1 MRGVGG
7 IGSRGREPLP
17 AWDCESLLTVWLCAQ
32 CVGRGGRWEAA
43 AQRSRGVCGSAL
55 GAAPGVSAAL
65 CTAACFS
72 ERWGT
77 TAPVLHLSHTCLVPV
92 SHLSRTLILSPC
104 RPASWVFTGPLWTT
118 TELPWKQQRSAVR
131 PMLNLQKSLRY
142 AGYHSARCTFHPA
155 PAGKPW
161 ASCWYP

>member
-1 MRGVGG
+1 MEGNHYLPGTVSHFSPCGCVLSAWGG
-7 IGSRGREPLP
+7 E
-17 AWDCESLLTVWLCAQ
+17 E
-32 CVGRGGRWEAA
+32 GGRQQHSGAEV
-43 AQRSRGVCGSAL
+43 SGSAL
-55 GAAPGVSAAL
+55 GDAPGVSAAL

-118 TELPWKQQRSAVR
+118 TELPWRQQRSAVR